1 MITWA
6 NTVTPLS
13 WQQQQRL
20 KGKGNNP
27 HFHRLG
33 NSLRDWTIISG
44 ILISLP
50 LHMNIVSYFKCFKK
64 CYILRSHFCD
74 IFFNKWFWW
83 KLHFTFSNGKE
94 WETRMKYVVLMTTKR
109 SVWKNAIFNL
119 LTPSSIVLALSW
131 FLIFY
136 ISFTMLAL
144 RKKNYDERLTHGL

>member
-50 LHMNIVSYFKCFKK
+50 LHMDIVSYFKCFKK
-64 CYILRSHFCD
+64 CYILRSHFCY

-109 SVWKNAIFNL
+109 SVWKNSIFNL
-119 LTPSSIVLALSW
+119 LTPSSIVLALS
-131 FLIFY
+131 
-136 ISFTMLAL
+136 
-144 RKKNYDERLTHGL
+144 